1 MLNGVG
7 GRTIA
12 EAKRCISYA
21 EFLDWARYRTLRG
34 TFNVGMHV
42 ERGAAL
48 HAAMFANFNYKNGG
62 YTIVDFAPHLEE
74 PELSLEEAMES
85 WR

>member
-1 MLNGVG
+1 VLNGVG

-21 EFLDWARYRTLRG
+21 ELLDWARYRSMRG
-34 TFNVGMHV
+34 TLNVGLHV

-48 HAAMFANFNYKNGG
+48 QAAMFANVNYKKGG
-62 YTIVDFAPHLEE
+62 YTLLDFAPHLEE